1 METTTITSAMIQLH
15 RGSHQII
22 VIYYIKSMFMVVHQR
37 ILIHYLVPLRQWWLL
52 NPIRVINVDVGDSE
66 VEEYK
71 KATKLN
77 TRIIG
82 VPVESN
88 IDNVN
93 DNDDD
98 NNKENLP
105 PKINKTTRN
114 DYDAMINSFQENNN
128 DWMCFFITQK

>member
-1 METTTITSAMIQLH
+1 M
-15 RGSHQII
+15 
-22 VIYYIKSMFMVVHQR
+22 
-37 ILIHYLVPLRQWWLL
+37 
-52 NPIRVINVDVGDSE
+52 
-66 VEEYK
+66 EEYK

-128 DWMCFFITQK
+128 DWMCFFHHPKSCY

>member
-1 METTTITSAMIQLH
+1 M
-15 RGSHQII
+15 
-22 VIYYIKSMFMVVHQR
+22 
-37 ILIHYLVPLRQWWLL
+37 
-52 NPIRVINVDVGDSE
+52 
-66 VEEYK
+66 EEYK

-128 DWMCFFITQK
+128 D

>member
-1 METTTITSAMIQLH
+1 MVAT
-15 RGSHQII
+15 
-22 VIYYIKSMFMVVHQR
+22 KS
-37 ILIHYLVPLRQWWLL
+37 
-52 NPIRVINVDVGDSE
+52 NTRVINVDVGDSE

-128 DWMCFFITQK
+128 DWMCFFSSPKNHVISPNSKTPVDNPNEIQNQGQNRKSPLKNVTQKTIVNMPSCTI

>member
-1 METTTITSAMIQLH
+1 MLMLE
-15 RGSHQII
+15 
-22 VIYYIKSMFMVVHQR
+22 
-37 ILIHYLVPLRQWWLL
+37 ILKW
-52 NPIRVINVDVGDSE
+52 
-66 VEEYK
+66 YK